1 MTVTTVIII
10 IVAAFFVIKL
20 FTANPLEGKWKHE
33 AGGLFLTIK
42 GKDTAQVTLSDGTG
56 GKKASATMTYSLD
69 KETKTVTL
77 QADEQAASKSSKDK
91 EQTDKSKKLQLAVS
105 SLEGTYNYSIDKNKL
120 TLTDSEYGAQMIF
133 DKK

>member
-20 FTANPLEGKWKHE
+20 FTANPLEGKWMHE
-33 AGGLFLTIK
+33 DGGLFLTIK
-42 GKDTAQVTLSDGTG
+42 GKDTAQVTLSDTG
-56 GKKASATMTYSLD
+56 DKKAFATMTYSLD

-77 QADEQAASKSSKDK
+77 QAEDLAASKSSKGK

-105 SLEGTYNYSIDKNKL
+105 SMEGTYNYSIDKNKL
-120 TLTDSEYGAQMIF
+120 TLTDSEYGAQMVF

>member
-10 IVAAFFVIKL
+10 IIAAFFVIKL

-33 AGGLFLTIK
+33 DGGLFLTIK

-77 QADEQAASKSSKDK
+77 QADELAASKSSKGK

-105 SLEGTYNYSIDKNKL
+105 SMEGTYNYSIDKNKL
-120 TLTDSEYGAQMIF
+120 TLTDSEYGAQMVF